1 MIPPLAIISLISLIL
16 SLAVVSA
23 ETIYKPVVL
32 WHGMGDD
39 CCNPQSMGRVTELIQ
54 KVLPGVFVHSVQV
67 GESRQDDHEAGFF
80 GQVNQQI
87 EQVCEQLAGIPELA
101 DGFNAIGFSQ
111 GGLFLRA
118 YVERCNRPPVHRLIT
133 FGSPHGGIA
142 DIPNCMNPVDL
153 TCRLMRSAVRFG
165 VYTDYV
171 QHRVVQA
178 QYYKDPRNL
187 QGYLDHN
194 VFLPDINNELGVKNE
209 TYRDNLSQLEY
220 FIMVRFADDSMVKP
234 SETAWFWTYD
244 ENEDLV
250 PLEKQD
256 MFRQD
261 WLGLQRLGARL
272 RFLVSP
278 GQHMEISDDFLET
291 EIIHP
296 YLASPETSVEHES
309 IPAAISAPRFIN
321 QP

>member
-1 MIPPLAIISLISLIL
+1 MILPLALFSLIPLIL
-16 SLAVVSA
+16 PLAVVSA
-23 ETIYKPVVL
+23 EPVYKPVVL

-67 GESRQDDHEAGFF
+67 GETRQDDHEAGFF
-80 GQVNQQI
+80 GQVNDQV

-118 YVERCNRPPVHRLIT
+118 YVQRCNRPAVHRLIT
-133 FGSPHGGIA
+133 FGSPHG
-142 DIPNCMNPVDL
+142 
-153 TCRLMRSAVRFG
+153 AVRFG
-165 VYTDYV
+165 VYTGYV

-250 PLEKQD
+250 PLDKQD
-256 MFRQD
+256 MFRED

-296 YLASPETSVEHES
+296 YLASPETSAAS
-309 IPAAISAPRFIN
+309 IPAISTPRFIS